1 MKIATWNVNSVRKR
15 TGNLVAWL
23 ERAKPDVVVLQEIK
37 AQEAQFPR
45 LEVEA
50 AGYKVEIV
58 GQKGFNGVA
67 LLSLH
72 PVEIT
77 ARALP
82 DAVAD
87 EPARYIEGKI
97 ATPKGPLTVGGIYL
111 PNGNPIGTEKFA
123 YKIAWMDRLNQ
134 RAQELLAREEMF
146 VLGGDYN
153 VCPTEIDVF
162 DPKAFANDALCQ
174 PQSRAALR
182 TLLNLGLTD
191 AVRAFHLDTPCYTF
205 WDYQAGAW
213 AKGNGLR
220 IDHLLL
226 SPQAADRLT
235 AVGIDKTER
244 GLPEPSDHVPVW
256 CELDLRVILS
266 VAKRSHRDATRRSFA
281 YQIPRKCSG

>member
-1 MKIATWNVNSVRKR
+1 MKIATWNVNSVRRR
-15 TGNLVAWL
+15 TGLLLDWL
-23 ERAKPDVVVLQEIK
+23 KSAKPDIVVLPEIK
-37 AQEAQFPR
+37 AQESQFPR

-67 LLSLH
+67 FLSQH
-72 PVEIT
+72 PFEVT
-77 ARALP
+77 ARCLP
-82 DAVAD
+82 DPAED
-87 EPARYIEGKI
+87 EPARYVEGRVQ
-97 ATPKGPLTVGGIYL
+97 TPKGPLTVGGLYL
-111 PNGNPIGTEKFA
+111 PNGNPIGTDKFT
-123 YKIAWMDRLNQ
+123 YKIAWMERLHR
-134 RAQELLAREEMF
+134 RAKTLLASEEMF

-153 VCPTEIDVF
+153 VCPTDMDVY

-191 AVRAFHLDTPCYTF
+191 AVRAFNQDSPCYTF

-213 AKGNGLR
+213 AKDWGLR

-235 AVGIDKTER
+235 AAGIDRPER
-244 GLPEPSDHVPVW
+244 GRPDPSDHVPVW
-256 CELDLRVILS
+256 CELD
-266 VAKRSHRDATRRSFA
+266 VA
-281 YQIPRKCSG
+281 

>member
-1 MKIATWNVNSVRKR
+1 M
-15 TGNLVAWL
+15 
-23 ERAKPDVVVLQEIK
+23 
-37 AQEAQFPR
+37 
-45 LEVEA
+45 
-50 AGYKVEIV
+50 

-87 EPARYIEGKI
+87 EPARYIEGRI
-97 ATPKGPLTVGGIYL
+97 TTPKGPLTVGGIYL

-134 RAQELLAREEMF
+134 RAKDLLAREEMF

-256 CELDLRVILS
+256 CELDLQS
-266 VAKRSHRDATRRSFA
+266 S
-281 YQIPRKCSG
+281 

>member
-1 MKIATWNVNSVRKR
+1 
-15 TGNLVAWL
+15 
-23 ERAKPDVVVLQEIK
+23 
-37 AQEAQFPR
+37 
-45 LEVEA
+45 
-50 AGYKVEIV
+50 
-58 GQKGFNGVA
+58 
-67 LLSLH
+67 
-72 PVEIT
+72 
-77 ARALP
+77 
-82 DAVAD
+82 VAD

-134 RAQELLAREEMF
+134 RARELLAREEMF

-153 VCPTEIDVF
+153 VCPTEMDVF
-162 DPKAFANDALCQ
+162 NPKAFADDALCQ

-256 CELDLRVILS
+256 CELDVS
-266 VAKRSHRDATRRSFA
+266 SS
-281 YQIPRKCSG
+281 

>member
-15 TGNLVAWL
+15 TGNLLAWL
-23 ERAKPDVVVLQEIK
+23 EQAKPDIVVLQEIK
-37 AQEAQFPR
+37 AQE
-45 LEVEA
+45 LEVES

-67 LLSLH
+67 MLSLH

-82 DAVAD
+82 DAGAD
-87 EPARYIEGKI
+87 EQARYIEGRVS
-97 ATPKGPLTVGGIYL
+97 TPKGPLTVGGIYL
-111 PNGNPIGTEKFA
+111 PNGNPISTEKFA

-134 RAQELLAREEMF
+134 RARALLAREEMF

-153 VCPTEIDVF
+153 VCPTEMDVY

-174 PQSRAALR
+174 PQSRGALR
-182 TLLNLGLTD
+182 TLINLGLTD
-191 AVRAFHLDTPCYTF
+191 AVRAFHQDTPCYTF

-213 AKGNGLR
+213 AKNWGLR

-235 AVGIDKTER
+235 NVGIDKPER
-244 GLPEPSDHVPVW
+244 GRPDPSDHVPVW
-256 CELDLRVILS
+256 CELDL
-266 VAKRSHRDATRRSFA
+266 A
-281 YQIPRKCSG
+281 

>member
-1 MKIATWNVNSVRKR
+1 M
-15 TGNLVAWL
+15 
-23 ERAKPDVVVLQEIK
+23 LQEIK
-37 AQEAQFPR
+37 ARSAVPR

-97 ATPKGPLTVGGIYL
+97 TTPKGPLTVGGIYL

-134 RAQELLAREEMF
+134 RAKDLLAREEMF

-256 CELDLRVILS
+256 CELDLQS
-266 VAKRSHRDATRRSFA
+266 S
-281 YQIPRKCSG
+281 

>member
-15 TGNLVAWL
+15 AGNLVAWL
-23 ERAKPDVVVLQEIK
+23 GQAKPDVVVLQEIK

-45 LEVEA
+45 LEIEA
-50 AGYKVEIV
+50 SGYKVEIV

-82 DAVAD
+82 DPADD
-87 EPARYIEGKI
+87 EPARYIEGRVS
-97 ATPKGPLTVGGIYL
+97 TPEGTVTVGGLYL
-111 PNGNPIGTEKFA
+111 PNGNPVATDKFA
-123 YKIAWMDRLNQ
+123 YKLAWMERLTRHA
-134 RAQELLAREEMF
+134 RALLAREEMF

-153 VCPTEIDVF
+153 VCPTEMDVY

-174 PQSRAALR
+174 PESRAALR

-191 AVRAFHLDTPCYTF
+191 AVRAFDPDTPCYTF

-213 AKGNGLR
+213 AKNWGLR

-235 AVGIDKTER
+235 SAGIDKPER
-244 GLPEPSDHVPVW
+244 GRPDASDHVPVW
-256 CELDLRVILS
+256 CELDL
-266 VAKRSHRDATRRSFA
+266 AA
-281 YQIPRKCSG
+281 

>member
-1 MKIATWNVNSVRKR
+1 MKVATWNVNSVRKR
-15 TGNLVAWL
+15 TGNLLAWL
-23 ERAKPDVVVLQEIK
+23 DSAKPDVVVLQEIK

-50 AGYKVEIV
+50 KGYKVEIV

-67 LLSLH
+67 LLSQH
-72 PVEIT
+72 PVEVT

-82 DAVAD
+82 DSD
-87 EPARYIEGKI
+87 GDDQARYIEGRV

-111 PNGNPIGTEKFA
+111 PNGNPIHTEKFA

-134 RAQELLAREEMF
+134 RARELMAKEEMF

-153 VCPTEIDVF
+153 VCPTDMDVY

-182 TLLNLGLTD
+182 SLLNLGLTD
-191 AVRAFHLDTPCYTF
+191 AVRAFHVDAPVYTF
-205 WDYQAGAW
+205 WDYQAGCW
-213 AKGNGLR
+213 AKNWGLR

-235 AVGIDKTER
+235 NVGIDKPER
-244 GLPEPSDHVPVW
+244 GLPDPSDHVPVW
-256 CELDLRVILS
+256 CELDLAS
-266 VAKRSHRDATRRSFA
+266 
-281 YQIPRKCSG
+281 

>member
-15 TGNLVAWL
+15 TGNLVSWL
-23 ERAKPDVVVLQEIK
+23 QKAKPDVVVLQELK

-50 AGYKVEIV
+50 AGYKCEVV

-82 DAVAD
+82 DGDTPD
-87 EPARYIEGKI
+87 EQARYIEGKVQ
-97 ATPKGPLTVGGIYL
+97 TPKGPLTVGGIYL
-111 PNGNPIGTEKFA
+111 PNGNPIGTEKFT
-123 YKIAWMDRLNQ
+123 YKLSWMERL
-134 RAQELLAREEMF
+134 RRRTRELLASEEMF

-153 VCPTEIDVF
+153 VCPTDMDVYS
-162 DPKAFANDALCQ
+162 PTAFANDALCQ

-182 TLLNLGLTD
+182 SLLNLGLTD
-191 AVRAFHLDTPCYTF
+191 AIRTFEPDSPQYTY
-205 WDYQAGAW
+205 WDYQGGAYQ
-213 AKGNGLR
+213 KDNGLR

-235 AVGIDKTER
+235 LAGIDRGER
-244 GLPEPSDHVPVW
+244 GKVEPSDHVPVW
-256 CELDLRVILS
+256 CELD
-266 VAKRSHRDATRRSFA
+266 VA
-281 YQIPRKCSG
+281 

>member
-1 MKIATWNVNSVRKR
+1 MKIATWNVNSVRRR

-23 ERAKPDVVVLQEIK
+23 KSAKPDVVVLQEIK

-45 LEVEA
+45 LEIEA
-50 AGYKVEIV
+50 AGYKAEIV

-72 PVEIT
+72 PVEVT

-82 DAVAD
+82 DGGDD
-87 EPARYIEGKI
+87 EQARYIEGRI
-97 ATPKGPLTVGGIYL
+97 ATPQGPLTVGGIYL
-111 PNGNPIGTEKFA
+111 PNGNPMGTEKFA
-123 YKIAWMDRLNQ
+123 YKIAWMDRLLQ
-134 RAQELLAREEMF
+134 RTRELLAREEMF

-153 VCPTEIDVF
+153 VCPTEMDVY

-182 TLLNLGLTD
+182 TLLNLGVTD
-191 AVRAFHLDTPCYTF
+191 AVRVFDLETPCYTF

-213 AKGNGLR
+213 AKNWGLR

-226 SPQAADRLT
+226 SPTAADRLT
-235 AVGIDKTER
+235 AVGIDKAER
-244 GLPEPSDHVPVW
+244 GRPDASDHVPVW
-256 CELDLRVILS
+256 CELD
-266 VAKRSHRDATRRSFA
+266 VAT
-281 YQIPRKCSG
+281 

>member
-15 TGNLVAWL
+15 TENLVSWL
-23 ERAKPDVVVLQEIK
+23 KRTKPDVVVLQELK
-37 AQEAQFPR
+37 AQEPQFPR

-50 AGYKVEIV
+50 EGYKAEIV

-82 DAVAD
+82 DATDD
-87 EPARYIEGKI
+87 EPARYIEGRVQ
-97 ATPKGPLTVGGIYL
+97 TSKGPLTVGGLYL
-111 PNGNPIGTEKFA
+111 PNGNPIGTEKFT
-123 YKIAWMDRLNQ
+123 YKLDWMARLTR
-134 RAQELLAREEMF
+134 RARVLLEREEMF

-153 VCPTEIDVF
+153 VCPTEIDTYS
-162 DPKAFANDALCQ
+162 PKAFEGDALCQ

-191 AVRAFHLDTPCYTF
+191 AVRAFHPDGPQYTY
-205 WDYQAGAW
+205 WDYQGGAW
-213 AKGNGLR
+213 QKDHGLR

-235 AVGIDKTER
+235 GVGIDRAER
-244 GLPEPSDHVPVW
+244 GKAEPSDHVPVW
-256 CELDLRVILS
+256 CELDL
-266 VAKRSHRDATRRSFA
+266 A
-281 YQIPRKCSG
+281 P

>member
-15 TGNLVAWL
+15 TGNLVSWL
-23 ERAKPDVVVLQEIK
+23 QKAKPDVVVLQELK

-50 AGYKVEIV
+50 AGYRCEVV

-82 DAVAD
+82 DGDTPD
-87 EPARYIEGKI
+87 EQARYIEGKVQT
-97 ATPKGPLTVGGIYL
+97 AKGPLTVGGIYL
-111 PNGNPIGTEKFA
+111 PNGNPIGTEKFT
-123 YKIAWMDRLNQ
+123 YKLSWMERLQ
-134 RAQELLAREEMF
+134 RRARELLASEEMF

-153 VCPTEIDVF
+153 VCPTDMDVYS
-162 DPKAFANDALCQ
+162 PTAFADDALCQ

-182 TLLNLGLTD
+182 SLLNLGLTD
-191 AVRAFHLDTPCYTF
+191 AIRSFEPDSPQYTY
-205 WDYQAGAW
+205 WDYQGGAYQ
-213 AKGNGLR
+213 KDNGLR

-235 AVGIDKTER
+235 SAGIDRGER
-244 GLPEPSDHVPVW
+244 GKVEPSDHVPVW
-256 CELDLRVILS
+256 CELD
-266 VAKRSHRDATRRSFA
+266 VA
-281 YQIPRKCSG
+281 

>member
-15 TGNLVAWL
+15 TANLVSWL
-23 ERAKPDVVVLQEIK
+23 QRAKPDVVVLQELK
-37 AQEAQFPR
+37 AQEPQFPK

-50 AGYKVEIV
+50 TGYKVEMV

-82 DAVAD
+82 DAVDD
-87 EPARYIEGKI
+87 EPARYIEGKVQ
-97 ATPKGPLTVGGIYL
+97 TPKGPLTVGGIYL
-111 PNGNPIGTEKFA
+111 PNGNPIGTEKFS
-123 YKIAWMDRLNQ
+123 YKIAWMDRL
-134 RAQELLAREEMF
+134 RRRTKALLDREEMF

-153 VCPTEIDVF
+153 VCPTDMDVYS
-162 DPKAFANDALCQ
+162 PTAFANDALCQ

-182 TLLNLGLTD
+182 TLLNMGLTD
-191 AVRAFHLDTPCYTF
+191 AIRVYNADLPQYTY
-205 WDYQAGAW
+205 WDYQGGAW
-213 AKGNGLR
+213 QKDNGLR

-235 AVGIDKTER
+235 SAGVDRAER
-244 GLPEPSDHVPVW
+244 GKAEPSDHVPVW
-256 CELDLRVILS
+256 CELD
-266 VAKRSHRDATRRSFA
+266 VAS
-281 YQIPRKCSG
+281 